1 LHNPKNMSMTLFTM
15 KSERQRMTSESQKK
29 PIYSDKNRQSDRN
42 ITALLLGG
50 PPIGVAVSE
59 NEI

>member
-1 LHNPKNMSMTLFTM
+1 M